1 MRSYNLRMSYVEENL
16 ISGEQ
21 ICYRANLHWMALVR
35 YSLGALALIGGG
47 IALVVFGSITDALWV
62 TVAGGIFLG
71 LGFIV
76 AVVGK
81 MMRSS
86 AEFAVTN
93 KRVILKTGIIQRRT
107 TEMFLSKIET
117 VGVDQGLVARM
128 LDYGTISLRGTGGT
142 SEPFSDIAD
151 PLEFRRQVQE
161 QMSHMLNLPAVQAA
175 QAEG

>member
-1 MRSYNLRMSYVEENL
+1 MSYVEENL

-35 YSLGALALIGGG
+35 YSLGALLLIGGG
-47 IALVVFGSITDALWV
+47 IALVAFGTMTDALGM
-62 TVAGGIFLG
+62 TIAGGLLMVIG
-71 LGFIV
+71 CVV
-76 AVVGK
+76 AIVGK
-81 MMRSS
+81 MIRSS

-93 KRVILKTGIIQRRT
+93 KRVILKTGIVQRRT

-117 VGVDQGLVARM
+117 VGVDQGLIGRL
-128 LDYGTISLRGTGGT
+128 LDYGTISVRGTGGT

-161 QMSHMLNLPAVQAA
+161 QMSHLFATPSSGGS
-175 QAEG
+175 EGQ